1 MTDEEYIEKIAQ
13 ITSGFT
19 KEGYQVIL
27 ASFCREEGDL
37 DAAREIKNKSEQQ
50 KNITIID
57 YDGTN
62 RNQLLEEMSCSI
74 YIIAARFHGT
84 ILGLTAGKSVFPI
97 LYSDKTKYV
106 LEDLGFHG
114 EYADL
119 RDPDSLSFE
128 NAKKILESGYKI
140 DVTESVQNAEKHF
153 EKLDEFLNN

>member
-1 MTDEEYIEKIAQ
+1 MVQ
-13 ITSGFT
+13 ITSGFS

-37 DAAREIKNKSEQQ
+37 DAAQEIKNRSEQQ
-50 KNITIID
+50 RNITIFD
-57 YDGTN
+57 YNGTN
-62 RNQLLEEMSCSI
+62 RKQLLEEMSRSI
-74 YIIAARFHGT
+74 YIIATRFHGT

-128 NAKKILESGYKI
+128 NAKKNLESGYKI
-140 DVTESVQNAEKHF
+140 DVTESIQNAEKHF